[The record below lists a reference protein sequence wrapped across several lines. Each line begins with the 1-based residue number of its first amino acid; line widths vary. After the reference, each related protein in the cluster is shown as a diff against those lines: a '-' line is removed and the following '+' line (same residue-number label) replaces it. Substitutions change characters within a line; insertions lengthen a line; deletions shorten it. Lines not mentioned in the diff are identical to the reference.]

1 MYITQTMGKIEEK
14 IRKNRGNIKSMEQ
27 WDFNLGFCKEK
38 RAKYQLSYNTI
49 MRINYLLLT

>member
-27 WDFNLGFCKEK
+27 WDFNLGLCKEK
-38 RAKYQLSYNTI
+38 RAKYQLNYNTI